1 MGAMLLAIALN
12 CRVEEY
18 FPSVLAA
25 IRELQIAV
33 YSKPANLK
41 NFLCNTGCIKK
52 KFTFGNS
59 R

>member
-33 YSKPANLK
+33 YGKPANLK
-41 NFLCNTGCIKK
+41 NFLCKTVESK
-52 KFTFGNS
+52 S
-59 R
+59 